1 MQFSCENC
9 MDFFMLSSFPMVFLI
24 QIFILLVGCKWLF
37 CVETVCI
44 FLAVY
49 LAFSE

>member
-9 MDFFMLSSFPMVFLI
+9 MDFFMLSSFPMVF
-24 QIFILLVGCKWLF
+24 FILLVGCKWLF